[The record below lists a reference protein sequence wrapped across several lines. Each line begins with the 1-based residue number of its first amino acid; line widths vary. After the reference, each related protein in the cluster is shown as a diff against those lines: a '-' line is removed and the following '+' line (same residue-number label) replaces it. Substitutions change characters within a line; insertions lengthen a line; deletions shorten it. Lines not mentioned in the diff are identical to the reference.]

1 MLSSKDYVRQSLEL
15 NLFFVRIMK
24 EHMIFAAASLTP
36 RDSALVPTITNL
48 KNRAEALLAQVVSL
62 SNGVVSREAVSSG
75 EFVTQYT
82 LLAEQKTQF
91 YTGMPI
97 DMRITQ
103 AELNLRGSDD
113 FTATPALEQNVNLL
127 NQEAL
132 NIANTAISMQTMV
145 LNEVL
150 SCKMFTTMYP
160 LMLKHVTDEAK
171 HYVEM
176 LTMLQRRADMHTI
189 REAIEHELFWDIVMG
204 QHAQFIRGML
214 DPSENDLINTANN
227 FVKEFAG
234 LANETKQAMDQ
245 LASFQKVTQNN
256 MGATTRIRDFKA
268 QGTQGILECK
278 IRSIIL
284 PLLSDHVLREANHY
298 LRTLRMFKTMS

>member
-1 MLSSKDYVRQSLEL
+1 MLSSKDYVRESLEL
-15 NLFFVRIMK
+15 NLFFVRILK
-24 EHMIFAAASLTP
+24 EHLIFAASVLTP
-36 RDSALVPTITNL
+36 RDSALIPTILNL
-48 KNRAEALLAQVVSL
+48 KNRAEALLIQIVAL
-62 SNGVVSREAVSSG
+62 SNGVVRPEALSSG

-82 LLAEQKTQF
+82 LMAEQKTQF
-91 YTGMPI
+91 YTGLPI

-103 AELNLRGSDD
+103 AEANLRGSTD
-113 FTATPALEQNVNLL
+113 FTVTPELEQNVNLI
-127 NQEAL
+127 NREAL
-132 NIANTAISMQTMV
+132 SIANIAISMQTMA

-160 LMLKHVTDEAK
+160 LMMKHVTDEAK

-176 LTMLQRRADMHTI
+176 LTMLQKRADMHTI
-189 REAIEHELFWDIVMG
+189 SEAIEHELFWDIIMG

-245 LASFQKVTQNN
+245 LASFQKVTRNN
-256 MGATTRIRDFKA
+256 MDATTRIRDFKV
-268 QGTQGILECK
+268 QGTHGILECK

-298 LRTLRMFKTMS
+298 LRMLKMFSTMS